1 MFLATI
7 WPEIYEQDTERRQ
20 TLDDAWRVQDSVIS
34 SYRAFGYELV
44 ELPCDDVEH
53 RVQFV
58 MDSCGFSARTQ
69 TSADRSGRVGRVGG
83 TPGRWQR

>member
-34 SYRAFGYELV
+34 SYLS
-44 ELPCDDVEH
+44 LIH
-53 RVQFV
+53 I
-58 MDSCGFSARTQ
+58 
-69 TSADRSGRVGRVGG
+69 
-83 TPGRWQR
+83 